1 MNVARNVAWA
11 LFVAGCAIPR
21 DDDAMIAS
29 EVEAD
34 PSDAI
39 IAGTTPAEVAAFNDG
54 DEAFGLVFR
63 DGDGLGPLFT
73 QQSCAGCHEKASRGP
88 GSVQKMVVVE
98 RDGVTPSPDQSRFPY
113 GPTVHPLV
121 AGGAHTPIAPVH
133 APDVL
138 LSIRVGPSVLGRGY
152 VEAIRDDEI
161 ERLEREQAAR
171 SDAIHGR
178 INRVLYASEPN
189 PATTFPTYTKGDVVI
204 GRFGLKARIAT
215 LDDFTADAFQG
226 DMGITSPL
234 RPREIPNPDGLAD
247 DRRPGID
254 VGLAAVNKRA
264 NYMRLIAIPR
274 RNVTEEG
281 AAAFAKAR
289 CSICHNP
296 SMRTHASWPIAALA
310 GIDAPIFSD
319 LLLHDMGDRL
329 ADGVVEGKAGPRDWR
344 TPPLIG
350 LRFDRAYLHDGR
362 AATIEDAVMLHEGPG
377 SEANDAVAIVRAMS
391 PATQTALFSYVK
403 AL

>member
-1 MNVARNVAWA
+1 
-11 LFVAGCAIPR
+11 
-21 DDDAMIAS
+21 
-29 EVEAD
+29 
-34 PSDAI
+34 
-39 IAGTTPAEVAAFNDG
+39 
-54 DEAFGLVFR
+54 
-63 DGDGLGPLFT
+63 
-73 QQSCAGCHEKASRGP
+73 
-88 GSVQKMVVVE
+88 MVVVE
-98 RDGVTPSPDQSRFPY
+98 RDGFTPSADQSRFPY

-121 AGGAHTPIAPVH
+121 AGGGQTPIAPVH
-133 APDVL
+133 AEDVL

-161 ERLEREQAAR
+161 ERVAREQAAR
-171 SDAIHGR
+171 TDAIHGR
-178 INRVLYASEPN
+178 VHRVTYASEPN
-189 PATTFPTYTKGDVVI
+189 PATTFPTYAKGDRVI

-234 RPREIPNPDGLAD
+234 RPREIPNPDGLTD
-247 DRRPGID
+247 DRRPGVD

-274 RNVTEEG
+274 RNVTAEG
-281 AAAFAKAR
+281 AAAFESAKCAV
-289 CSICHNP
+289 CHVP
-296 SMRTHASWPIAALA
+296 SMRTRESWPIAALA

-319 LLLHDMGDRL
+319 LLLHDMGTRL
-329 ADGVVEGKAGPRDWR
+329 ADGIVEEGAGPRDWR

-377 SEANDAVAIVRAMS
+377 SEANESVAIVRSMT
-391 PATQTALFSYVK
+391 PATQAALFSYVK